1 MRIGEILLRQGWCG
15 EDDLALALADQRIAQ
30 KRTCSLLIV
39 RGAIEPDQ
47 AARAL
52 AEQFGVAAALT
63 KHLENRDR
71 TLAKLLPAH
80 VARLHAAV
88 PLGKMRDG
96 EIVICVRD
104 PKPQLQA
111 VFERLLQKPVLITVA
126 AAHTIEP
133 LIEMTYPTPVTQ
145 DIAVRFTRPS
155 TSPTTKPAPAPP
167 AIVRN
172 EPPPPSP
179 TFAVGTASGASNGV
193 VADEFDV
200 DLDSAAM
207 PMPNEFSLVDL
218 DDASVSK
225 DFSQVGGNT
234 GNTLPP
240 GIGAPPRQPTL
251 PPPSTTR
258 TPAKKP

>member
-39 RGAIEPDQ
+39 RGALEPDQ

-52 AEQFGVAAALT
+52 AEQFGVAAALM
-63 KHLENRDR
+63 KHLDNRDR
-71 TLAKLLPAH
+71 TLAKLMPAH
-80 VARLHAAV
+80 VARLHGAL

-111 VFERLLQKPVLITVA
+111 VFERQLQKPVLITVA
-126 AAHTIEP
+126 AAHSLDP
-133 LIEMTYPTPVTQ
+133 LIEMTYPPQVTQ
-145 DIAVRFTRPS
+145 DIAVRFSR
-155 TSPTTKPAPAPP
+155 PTTQPAT
-167 AIVRN
+167 VRN
-172 EPPPPSP
+172 DPPPPTP
-179 TFAVGTASGASNGV
+179 AFAVGTALGPGGV
-193 VADEFDV
+193 VAEEVDV

-207 PMPNEFSLVDL
+207 PMPDEFTLVDL
-218 DDASVSK
+218 DDDSVSK

-240 GIGAPPRQPTL
+240 GVGAPPRQPTL
-251 PPPSTTR
+251 PPPNTTR